1 MGDPSHTWRL
11 SLYFRTD
18 GRVFLHPS
26 SVNHEERKFASQWL
40 TYHEKVN
47 QSVKRVQFTRSSS
60 VIKRFCCCI
69 ESTRPVTAAIG
80 FFLPSV
86 AFILQKKINKNVI
99 QRPRSVRVGRKCAP
113 GFEYSRPRAQF
124 PPIRTSRPVN
134 NMYICSLRQPNFL
147 NFPGEHAPV
156 THRRLEPLVLAWSV
170 SSLDRTLRR
179 TEENV
184 WNGNVWK
191 PNKKPNWIRFEIRI
205 TPELFC
211 FVFSRRKPHF
221 SFVNVWSA
229 INEFTG

>member
-1 MGDPSHTWRL
+1 MANVSWKGKPIRQESAVYPLQL
-11 SLYFRTD
+11 SNQT
-18 GRVFLHPS
+18 FLLLLRIHPS
-26 SVNHEERKFASQWL
+26 RNCSYR
-40 TYHEKVN
+40 
-47 QSVKRVQFTRSSS
+47 
-60 VIKRFCCCI
+60 
-69 ESTRPVTAAIG
+69 

-99 QRPRSVRVGRKCAP
+99 QRPRSVRVGRKGAP
-113 GFEYSRPRAQF
+113 GFEYSSPRVQF